1 MGFQRRGSGSS
12 ARAPFRLAS
21 IPGRCEGRARGSFPC
36 LSHTAS
42 VVPGRAAR
50 GARLAAN
57 KAPFIPEDGF
67 LPDQPWPQM
76 GWLGHAIHPQAG
88 EQGPARAQSAD
99 VGRPR
104 AAVPRPPRQGR
115 DWAGTG
121 RHRGFS
127 AGKSR
132 VLAGSLRARMSVSTA
147 LFPTP
152 APWDGTVRLPSCEE
166 TLFLLCGLCSP
177 HERGHFLTFVFLQS
191 SAFKVPPLWL

>member
-1 MGFQRRGSGSS
+1 MGFQRRGSGSP

-42 VVPGRAAR
+42 VVPSRAAR

-57 KAPFIPEDGF
+57 KAPFIPGDGF
-67 LPDQPWPQM
+67 LPDQPRPQM
-76 GWLGHAIHPQAG
+76 GWLGHAIHLQAG
-88 EQGPARAQSAD
+88 EHGPARAQSGDA
-99 VGRPR
+99 GRPR
-104 AAVPRPPRQGR
+104 AAVLRPPR
-115 DWAGTG
+115 
-121 RHRGFS
+121 RGERLCWDRRTLRLFS
-127 AGKSR
+127 TGKSR

-152 APWDGTVRLPSCEE
+152 PPTPGMVRSVFPGCEG

-177 HERGHFLTFVFLQS
+177 HERVTS
-191 SAFKVPPLWL
+191 

>member
-1 MGFQRRGSGSS
+1 MHKHGRAEKGGKKEKLADPGPLPGRRETRCNCFKEPFSMGFQRRGSGSP

-50 GARLAAN
+50 GARLAVN

-88 EQGPARAQSAD
+88 EQGPARAQSGD

-115 DWAGTG
+115 GWAGTG
-121 RHRGFS
+121 RH
-127 AGKSR
+127 
-132 VLAGSLRARMSVSTA
+132 
-147 LFPTP
+147 
-152 APWDGTVRLPSCEE
+152 
-166 TLFLLCGLCSP
+166 
-177 HERGHFLTFVFLQS
+177 
-191 SAFKVPPLWL
+191 